1 MVIINALPGAIS
13 QGLVWGIMA
22 LGLFLSYKILDFA
35 DLTVDGSICTGA
47 VVCAVL
53 ITNGV
58 HWALALAAATLAGM
72 ICGAITGILHTA
84 MGIPSILSGILT
96 QLALWSI
103 NLKILGKANMS
114 VSARNYDLL
123 LSSMDN
129 GQAILVMAC
138 FSCAL
143 VGILYWFFGTQAGC
157 SVRATGCNESM
168 AKAQG
173 VNTDVNK
180 IIALAISNGLVALS
194 GALLCQ
200 YQGFAD
206 INMGR
211 GAIIIGLAAVI
222 IGGAVTSKIS
232 SNFAV
237 QLSGVI
243 IGSIVYYLIYQ
254 IVICLGL
261 DTDLLKLLSAAVVA
275 IFLSVPHWKNKLK
288 RNKNKS
294 YANKIADEENTNA

>member
-53 ITNGV
+53 VTNGV
-58 HWALALAAATLAGM
+58 HWSFALIAATLAGVA
-72 ICGAITGILHTA
+72 CGAITGLLHTA
-84 MGIPSILSGILT
+84 MGIPAILSGILT

-103 NLKILGKANMS
+103 NLIMLGKQANLT

-123 LSSMDN
+123 LSSMNN
-129 GQAILVMAC
+129 GQTILVMVC

-157 SVRATGCNESM
+157 SIRATGCNENM

-180 IIALAISNGLVALS
+180 IITLAISNGLVALS

-222 IGGAVTSKIS
+222 IGGAITAKIS

-243 IGSIVYYLIYQ
+243 IGSIVYYLVYQ

-261 DTDLLKLLSAAVVA
+261 DTALLKLLSAAVVA
-275 IFLSVPHWKNKLK
+275 VFLSVPHWKNKLK
-288 RNKNKS
+288 HNKS
-294 YANKIADEENTNA
+294 KYHAN